1 MIKVVKD
8 FLPKPIFKDV
18 LKLAEGDI
26 DWRWQAQTTI
36 KDDKRWMFTNL
47 LFIHPT
53 LTEKRGGIR
62 LQNHT
67 FPFAVF
73 KDFQDKHIPSAGLL
87 KLKMNLNPNQGK
99 QAEFGIHTDILI
111 NGMSDPNVITSVFNF
126 HTCNGY
132 TMILGPDGIKEKVP
146 SVANSIVMFDNH
158 LPHFGVSQTDIPRRI
173 ILNMNVRVNNVRV
186 NNDPF

>member
-8 FLPKPIFKDV
+8 FLPKPIFKDILSV
-18 LKLAEGDI
+18 VEGDI
-26 DWRWQAQTTI
+26 DWRWEPQTTI
-36 KDDKRWMFTNL
+36 KDDKRWMFSNL
-47 LFIHPT
+47 IYIHPE
-53 LTEKRGGIR
+53 LTERGQGIASKESISM
-62 LQNHT
+62 
-67 FPFAVF
+67 FGVF
-73 KDFQDKHIPSAGLL
+73 KKLQDKHIPSAELL
-87 KLKMNLNPNQGK
+87 KLKMNLNPNENK

-132 TMILGPDGIKEKVP
+132 TMILGPDGFKEKVP

-173 ILNMNVRVNNVRV
+173 ILNMNVRVNN
-186 NNDPF
+186 DPF